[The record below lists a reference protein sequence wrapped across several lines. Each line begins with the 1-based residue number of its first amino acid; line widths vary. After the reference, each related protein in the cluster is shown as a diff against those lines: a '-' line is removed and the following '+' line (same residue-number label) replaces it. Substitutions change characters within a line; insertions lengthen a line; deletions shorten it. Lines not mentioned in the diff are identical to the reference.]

1 MYQVTRKSIR
11 MGGKKYEPG
20 DKINIGDRTAKL
32 LSDRVEEIDAIPF
45 EPSTLTNSEIEEAV
59 QDVDDVDLIEKLL
72 DAEQSGDNRTGAIEA
87 LEERIDELTE

>member
-32 LSDRVEEIDAIPF
+32 LSDRVEEIDTIPF